1 MRIRTLNQLVQMI
14 QKISRQKPS
23 ISQLKEIDDLEK
35 NISDHL
41 SQIKKDLLKKLR
53 N

>member
-23 ISQLKEIDDLEK
+23 IKQLKEIDDLEK
-35 NISDHL
+35 NIPHHL
-41 SQIKKDLLKKLR
+41 SQIKKDLLQKLR